1 MNSTALVFTE
11 EYFKFDYGSSHP
23 MKVSR
28 LKLTYDL
35 MDACKLTKLDNCLY
49 EETRPAK
56 EEAIASFHHIGYVD
70 ALRLAGESSVLA
82 DLGKYNLG
90 PGDNPPFPGVYE
102 WSRLTS
108 GGTIQCA
115 EIIRGKKA
123 NIAFN
128 IAGGLHHAHN
138 NRASGFCY
146 INDPVLGILTLLKD
160 YSRILYI
167 DIDAHHGDGVQEAF
181 YRDKRVMTLSF
192 HQHGRT
198 LFPGTGFSNEIG
210 EEDARGYAVNIPLF
224 PYTDDDIY
232 VDVFSSVVPPLVEAF
247 KPQALVTQLGV
258 DSFHTDPLANLDL
271 TTNGYTEIIQIMK
284 SLKLP
289 WLALGGGGYNMLN
302 VSRAWT
308 LAWAEMNGV
317 ILDDELP
324 GSVLA
329 EFQKLGYYRRKL
341 RDDVYSS
348 FGHARREAAGAAQKA
363 VTHIHERVLPLID
376 VR

>member
-1 MNSTALVFTE
+1 MKTTALVFTE

-56 EEAIASFHHIGYVD
+56 EEAITSFHQIGYVD
-70 ALRLAGESSVLA
+70 ALRLAGESSVLI

-115 EIIRGKKA
+115 EILRGKKA
-123 NIAFN
+123 DIAFN
-128 IAGGLHHAHN
+128 IAGGLHHAHK

-160 YSRILYI
+160 FSRILYI

-210 EEDARGYAVNIPLF
+210 EEDARGYAVNIPFF
-224 PYTDDDIY
+224 PSTDDDIY
-232 VDVFSSVVPPLVEAF
+232 VDVFSSVVPLLVEAF

-271 TTNGYTEIIQIMK
+271 TTNGYTKIIQIMK

-289 WLALGGGGYNMLN
+289 WLALGGGGYNILN
-302 VSRAWT
+302 VARAWT

-324 GSVLA
+324 ESVHA
-329 EFQKLGYYRRKL
+329 EFQKLGYYRKKL

-348 FGHARREAAGAAQKA
+348 FGHARREAAEAAQKA

-376 VR
+376 VG